1 MLLRLVPRLALLRRL
16 SQSTGVPGSML
27 ARSPR
32 TSATN
37 YHYLDTTPALLT
49 SLRRL
54 DAYKIYPA
62 DSESAV
68 LLNGIADDWFL
79 MNVVNND
86 YRDDLTLFDILES
99 NHI

>member
-16 SQSTGVPGSML
+16 SQATGVPGSML
-27 ARSPR
+27 GRSPR
-32 TSATN
+32 TSTTN
-37 YHYLDTTPALLT
+37 YLDTTSALLT

-54 DAYKIYPA
+54 DAYKIYPTG
-62 DSESAV
+62 SESAV

-86 YRDDLTLFDILES
+86 YRDALTLFDILES